1 MTPTTSDSTAAAV
14 QVDAVAV
21 VSAPEA
27 VQVKRVLKRPGMTE
41 ERMRSIMARQ
51 VPDAE
56 KRERAQF
63 VIDTVR
69 ST

>member
-1 MTPTTSDSTAAAV
+1 MTAASSDSVAAAV

-27 VQVKRVLKRPGMTE
+27 LQVERVLKRPGMTE
-41 ERMRSIMARQ
+41 ERLRSIMSRQ

-63 VIDTVR
+63 VVDTVR
-69 ST
+69 SA